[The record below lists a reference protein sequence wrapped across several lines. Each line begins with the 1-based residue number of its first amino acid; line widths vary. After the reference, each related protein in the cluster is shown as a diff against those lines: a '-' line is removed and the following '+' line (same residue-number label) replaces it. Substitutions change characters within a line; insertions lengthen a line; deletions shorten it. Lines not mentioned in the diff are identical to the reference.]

1 MESAIFGLIGVVVG
15 ALLATAKDWWFDYRR
30 RRKNLE
36 YLSIRVVSIFDHF
49 VAGCIEVCRDDGLAH
64 YSRDEHG
71 CKVPQV
77 DTPKLELSA
86 IDVDWKSLPS
96 SLMYEILN
104 FPTLVDNA
112 NSYISSI
119 VEFVAGPPDY
129 EEFFEG
135 RAEKF
140 SELGL
145 RAMEISTNL
154 RKLCNLPDP
163 IENEEGW
170 SRKEL
175 LNRYKSEAIKSIE
188 RRNRTNHKVLSDLE
202 SNINN
207 A

>member
-1 MESAIFGLIGVVVG
+1 MLIPIF
-15 ALLATAKDWWFDYRR
+15 
-30 RRKNLE
+30 
-36 YLSIRVVSIFDHF
+36 
-49 VAGCIEVCRDDGLAH
+49 
-64 YSRDEHG
+64 
-71 CKVPQV
+71 
-77 DTPKLELSA
+77 
-86 IDVDWKSLPS
+86 
-96 SLMYEILN
+96 
-104 FPTLVDNA
+104 
-112 NSYISSI
+112 SSI

>member
-15 ALLATAKDWWFDYRR
+15 ALLATAKDWWFEYRH
-30 RRKNLE
+30 RRKKLE

-64 YSRDEHG
+64 GSRDEHG
-71 CKVPQV
+71 YKAPQV
-77 DTPKLELSA
+77 DTPKLELSE

-96 SLMYEILN
+96 NLMYEILN
-104 FPTLVDNA
+104 FPTLVDDA

-129 EEFFEG
+129 EEYFEG
-135 RAEKF
+135 RAEKY
-140 SELGL
+140 SEIGL
-145 RAMEISTNL
+145 RAMKISEKL
-154 RKLCNLPDP
+154 RKSCNLPDL
-163 IENEEGW
+163 IEEEDGW

-175 LNRYKSEAIKSIE
+175 LSKYKSEAIESIE
-188 RRNRTNHKVLSDLE
+188 RRNRSNQKMLRDLE
-202 SNINN
+202 SNTNT

>member
-1 MESAIFGLIGVVVG
+1 LESAIFGLIGVVVG
-15 ALLATAKDWWFDYRR
+15 ALLTTAKDWWFEYRR

-49 VAGCIEVCRDDGLAH
+49 VAVCIEACRDDGLAH
-64 YSRDEHG
+64 GSRDEQG

-96 SLMYEILN
+96 NLMYEILN

-129 EEFFEG
+129 DEFFEG
-135 RAEKF
+135 RVEEY

-145 RAMEISTNL
+145 RAMEISTTL

-175 LNRYKSEAIKSIE
+175 LNKYKSEAIESIE
-188 RRNRTNHKVLSDLE
+188 RRNRSNLEVLSDLE

>member
-15 ALLATAKDWWFDYRR
+15 ALLATAKDWWFEYRR

-36 YLSIRVVSIFDHF
+36 YLSILVVSIFDHF

-64 YSRDEHG
+64 GSRDEHG
-71 CKVPQV
+71 CKAPQV
-77 DTPKLELSA
+77 DTPKLELLA

-112 NSYISSI
+112 NSYIYSI

-129 EEFFEG
+129 EEFFED
-135 RAEKF
+135 RAEQY

-145 RAMEISTNL
+145 RAMEISTKL
-154 RKLCNLPDP
+154 RKLCKLPDP
-163 IENEEGW
+163 VENEEGW
-170 SRKEL
+170 SRKKWL
-175 LNRYKSEAIKSIE
+175 KKYKSEAIESIE
-188 RRNRTNHKVLSDLE
+188 RRKRSNLEVLIDLE
-202 SNINN
+202 SNKNN
-207 A
+207 T